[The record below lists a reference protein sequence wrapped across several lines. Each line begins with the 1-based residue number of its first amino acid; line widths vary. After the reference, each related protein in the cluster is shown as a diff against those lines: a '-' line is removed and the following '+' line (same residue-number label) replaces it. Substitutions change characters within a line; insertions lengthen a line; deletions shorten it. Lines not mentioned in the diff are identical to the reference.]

1 MDIVSFHKYF
11 AINILKI
18 IITMDYNMLIKN
30 LTKEQQ
36 ELALISYAE
45 TLALEPYQAE
55 LVKLQQHVEKHSL
68 KLIILFEGRD
78 AAGKGSVIG
87 SVSRYMNP
95 KHYRIVALGKPT
107 QEERTQWY
115 FQRYIKHF
123 PHGGEVVLFDRSWY
137 NRAMVEPVFGFCTPQ
152 ENDTFMKHVVPFEE
166 ALVDSGTIL
175 IKLYFSVSKV
185 KQSLRFEERRTD
197 PLRQWKLSE
206 IDLQAQSMW
215 EQFTITKYK
224 MLKDTSHKQ
233 APWHVLRSSDKHKAR
248 LETMKLI
255 LNHVDY
261 EGKSEI
267 LDFKQDP
274 KIVFTSEQELAIM
287 DKESKKNK

>member
-1 MDIVSFHKYF
+1 MELHTLTEAQLQE
-11 AINILKI
+11 AIN
-18 IITMDYNMLIKN
+18 TY
-30 LTKEQQ
+30 
-36 ELALISYAE
+36 SE

-55 LVKLQQHVEKHSL
+55 LVKLQQHLERHKK

-95 KHYRIVALGKPT
+95 KHYRIVALGRPT
-107 QEERTQWY
+107 EEELTQWY

-137 NRAMVEPVFGFCTPQ
+137 NRAMVEPVFGFCSK
-152 ENDTFMKHVVPFEE
+152 EEHELFMKHVIPFEE
-166 ALVDSGTIL
+166 SLVEQGTIF
-175 IKLYFSVSKV
+175 IKLYFSVSKE
-185 KQSLRFEERRTD
+185 KQAQRFEQRRSD

-215 EQFTITKYK
+215 EQFTKTKYK
-224 MLKDTSHKQ
+224 MLKDTNHAK
-233 APWHVLRSSDKHKAR
+233 APWHVIRSSDKHKAR

-255 LNHVDY
+255 LNQVDY
-261 EGKSEI
+261 YGRSRT
-267 LDFKQDP
+267 LDFETDIKT
-274 KIVFTSEQELAIM
+274 VFTAEQELAIM
-287 DKESKKNK
+287 DRQTLKDLKKNNAES